1 MGITTNGKTTVIEE
15 EVSIL
20 NKEDIEFLLNII
32 TNSMV
37 PGKYLSLG
45 NRVVQKLQNQLGILS
60 RSKTEVTDSLKK
72 YKQNSNNKVSK
83 NNTVKDGELWI
94 EEN

>member
-45 NRVVQKLQNQLGILS
+45 NIVVQKLQNQLGILS

-72 YKQNSNNKVSK
+72 YKQNSDNKVSK
-83 NNTVKDGELWI
+83 NNIVKDGELWI
-94 EEN
+94 KD

>member
-37 PGKYLSLG
+37 PGKYLGLG
-45 NRVVQKLQNQLGILS
+45 NRVVQKLNNKLGIIERS
-60 RSKTEVTDSLKK
+60 RPEILKSLKK

>member
-1 MGITTNGKTTVIEE
+1 
-15 EVSIL
+15 
-20 NKEDIEFLLNII
+20 
-32 TNSMV
+32 
-37 PGKYLSLG
+37 
-45 NRVVQKLQNQLGILS
+45 LGIIERS
-60 RSKTEVTDSLKK
+60 RPEILKSLKK

>member
-1 MGITTNGKTTVIEE
+1 
-15 EVSIL
+15 
-20 NKEDIEFLLNII
+20 
-32 TNSMV
+32 MV
-37 PGKYLSLG
+37 PGKYLGLG
-45 NRVVQKLQNQLGILS
+45 NRVVQKLNNKLGIIERS
-60 RSKTEVTDSLKK
+60 RPEILKSLKK

>member
-1 MGITTNGKTTVIEE
+1 VGITTNGKQRIIEE
-15 EVSIL
+15 EVSQL
-20 NKEDIEFLLNII
+20 SKEDIEFLLNII

-45 NRVVQKLQNQLGILS
+45 NRVVQKLQNKLGILS

-72 YKQNSNNKVSK
+72 YKQNSDNKVSK
-83 NNTVKDGELWI
+83 NNIVKDGELWI
-94 EEN
+94 KD

>member
-1 MGITTNGKTTVIEE
+1 VGITTNGKKRIIEE
-15 EVSIL
+15 EVSQL
-20 NKEDIEFLLNII
+20 SKEDIEFLLNII

-72 YKQNSNNKVSK
+72 YKQNSDNKVSK
-83 NNTVKDGELWI
+83 NNIVKDGELWI
-94 EEN
+94 KD

>member
-1 MGITTNGKTTVIEE
+1 VGITTNGKQRIIEE
-15 EVSIL
+15 EVTQLS
-20 NKEDIEFLLNII
+20 KEDIEFLLNII

-45 NRVVQKLQNQLGILS
+45 NIVVQKLQNQLGILG
-60 RSKTEVTDSLKK
+60 RSKTEVMDSLKK

-83 NNTVKDGELWI
+83 NNIVKDGELWI
-94 EEN
+94 KD